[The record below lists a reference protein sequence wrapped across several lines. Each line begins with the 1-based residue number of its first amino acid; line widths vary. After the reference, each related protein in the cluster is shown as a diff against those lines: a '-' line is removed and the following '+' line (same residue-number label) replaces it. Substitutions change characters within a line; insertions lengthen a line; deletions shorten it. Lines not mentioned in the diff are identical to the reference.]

1 MPDFVI
7 VGSDGTEHHFP
18 EGMDPKAAIQVV
30 RNGELK
36 AANAKPLS
44 EPTTYEAGHK
54 KSLDDTVSRT
64 GSSILKGLVSSF
76 TGGSSPEP
84 TRESLLAGSK
94 PSFDPAEAGR
104 TVLRG
109 VKQIGSNLSTP
120 EGGGEAIGQLLGGGA
135 VMKASDALPKVTR
148 AGAASTLRTVSDFDL
163 THPFKSTLGKVVE
176 HLETPPEPQS
186 APPRLAGKAPTLS
199 EVLQSALEQN
209 MSNDPAKASTSA
221 DVVPTGGMQKPKV
234 GKRPG
239 GYTTNIPARPGYE
252 APVEGEAAVAP
263 EGVQRSP
270 SDTRST
276 GKADKM
282 ADTASGTDS
291 LEELLNALHGEDSP
305 LAINAEGHGTA
316 KPFFNAREVS
326 GIQGKTGQMLP
337 SQDLAEEAASLRRMK
352 GSRDAGSAMFPDL
365 TPAERGGLVKKLAPG
380 PSRIPLEA
388 EARINAAAQKAKGDI
403 PSLLLAMLTGGGGAL
418 AARQTVPD
426 STLGLPE

>member
-30 RNGELK
+30 KNGELK
-36 AANAKPLS
+36 AANARPLS
-44 EPTTYEAGHK
+44 EPTTFAAGAAKGANDYATELGQGMFESAAHPK
-54 KSLDDTVSRT
+54 TAGDIAGLLLPTT
-64 GSSILKGLVSSF
+64 LGAGGMLKGLRAVSESEPMGNKMVR
-76 TGGSSPEP
+76 GGVNL
-84 TRESLLAGSK
+84 TRKGT
-94 PSFDPAEAGR
+94 EA
-104 TVLRG
+104 
-109 VKQIGSNLSTP
+109 
-120 EGGGEAIGQLLGGGA
+120 
-135 VMKASDALPKVTR
+135 
-148 AGAASTLRTVSDFDL
+148 
-163 THPFKSTLGKVVE
+163 
-176 HLETPPEPQS
+176 
-186 APPRLAGKAPTLS
+186 AGKAADAIPATSVYAPGKLPLKMVQGAGRMLPEERTMLGVDSNLPNKSGYKGPDVRPHEAMPEGNAPVEVETAQDALARKTQTPTGAVQTDRTPYGGVEVPYKLKKPRMGKMVDNPYGKDTPLD
-199 EVLQSALEQN
+199 EVLQGDL
-209 MSNDPAKASTSA
+209 
-221 DVVPTGGMQKPKV
+221 
-234 GKRPG
+234 
-239 GYTTNIPARPGYE
+239 
-252 APVEGEAAVAP
+252 

-305 LAINAEGHGTA
+305 LAINADGHGTA

-365 TPAERGGLVKKLAPG
+365 APAERGGLVKKLAPG
-380 PSRIPLEA
+380 PSQTPLEA
-388 EARINAAAQKAKGDI
+388 EARINSAAQKAKGDI